1 LLEDVTEEKNQLK
14 KDLKKRYEL
23 TCQTHNSGHKTEIT
37 HGKKIKTNYKVHFS
51 ISLMLND

>member
-14 KDLKKRYEL
+14 NNLKKRYEL
-23 TCQTHNSGHKTEIT
+23 TCQIYNSGHKTEIT

>member
-37 HGKKIKTNYKVHFS
+37 HGKKIKTNCKVHFS